1 MIKKLCASA
10 FICVLLSFISG
21 LPSMAHAS
29 QPETSLNPV
38 LSSVLQSTVKGTVID
53 KNGEPLIGVNIIV
66 KGTTNGTVTDFDGN
80 FSVVCNPT
88 DILQISYIGY
98 ITQEI
103 TVGNKSS
110 LQITMQEDTEILE
123 EVIVIGYGTTTR
135 KSAVGA
141 VDQVRSEM
149 ISSRPTANVSQAL
162 QGASPSLNIQQ
173 KSMNPNDD
181 VGVSINI
188 SGISSMNNNSP
199 LIVID
204 GLVSESGS
212 LNKLN
217 PSDIES
223 VSVLKDA
230 GTAAIYGSRSSNGV
244 ILVTTKKGKKNQ
256 RPTVRLNSQIG
267 AQDPTILFRPVAGYQ
282 NATLKNLALTNV
294 GSSPQFTPE
303 QIRDLYDH
311 QSEEVW
317 NYDQILRTAL
327 QQTYNVSVSG
337 GSENTTYLF
346 SGGFYDQESNFVGDD
361 FGITRYNLRSNITT
375 EYGRFK
381 LTSILAYTRN
391 NSKAT
396 TAGNAIINSSRIPS
410 YYYYRMQ
417 AENGKYLVND
427 ALTDQNPLGELHE
440 GGYEQK
446 DNDYINVNLNLDVKL
461 FDGLKLRG
469 VFGADIYSDHRFI
482 RRKQIPL
489 YSSADSEKPVVYANS
504 KRETEDFNEK
514 AYLLNYQLLLD
525 YNKTF
530 GAHSVSALFGATN
543 ESYTRRRN
551 EIRYQYTDP
560 ILGTPTTGS
569 EVVIGDDKTYNTLGS
584 TRETSI
590 NSLLGRVG
598 YTYADK
604 YYSEFSFR
612 YDGSSIFPK
621 ANRWGFFP
629 SVSLGWRISE
639 EDFMEFYKEKIGDLK
654 VRGTYGVLGNQSIDP
669 YQYLTVYTS
678 SNNAYG
684 FNNSSVAGAGFTY
697 GNQDLKWETTNTFNI
712 GFDASFLNNSL
723 TATFDYFYKKT
734 KDILI
739 TPEIPSVFGTKLSKT
754 NAGEMENQGWE
765 ISLNYRLSSGGFNHN
780 FGLNVGDSK
789 NKVTGFMGDEQI
801 TTADNISKI
810 IREGLPFNAYF
821 GYKTAGYFQSM
832 EEIETSALP
841 TGISASD
848 LRPGDVRY
856 VDMNNDG
863 VIDSNDRTVLG
874 TAFPRYTFG
883 FNYNLEYKGFDLSLF
898 FQGVGKRD
906 MMIRGELVEPFHENY
921 SYAIYKHQL
930 DYWTPTNPDAKWP
943 RLTAA
948 GATSTQNNYQRST
961 ELYRFDGQYL
971 RLKNIQV
978 GYTIPTSI
986 IQKIGLQKVHAY
998 VNAQNLFTLSKNSFI
1013 DPESSEFNSDMSGS
1027 ANSARNYPT
1036 LKYFGFG
1043 LDIEF

>member
-1 MIKKLCASA
+1 MIKKLCTSA

-21 LPSMAHAS
+21 MPSTAHAS
-29 QPETSLNPV
+29 QPGKDILPGSP
-38 LSSVLQSTVKGTVID
+38 SVMQSTVKGVVVD
-53 KNGEPLIGVNIIV
+53 KNGEPLIGVNIVV

-80 FSVVCNPT
+80 FSIECNPN
-88 DILQISYIGY
+88 DVLHVSYIGY
-98 ITQEI
+98 KMQEV
-103 TVGNKSS
+103 TVGNQTS
-110 LQITMQEDTEILE
+110 LKITMLEDAEVLE

-149 ISSRPTANVSQAL
+149 IASKPTANVSQAL

-173 KSMNPNDD
+173 RNMNPNDD
-181 VGVSINI
+181 GSLNINI
-188 SGISSMNNNSP
+188 RGISTMNNNSP

-244 ILVTTKKGKKNQ
+244 VLVTTKKGKKNQ

-267 AQDPTILFRPVAGYQ
+267 MQDPTVLFRPVAGYQ

-311 QSEEVW
+311 QSEEEW

-327 QQTYNVSVSG
+327 QQSYNMSVSG

-346 SGGFYDQESNFVGDD
+346 SGGFYDQESNFVGDGY
-361 FGITRYNLRSNITT
+361 GITRYNLRSNITT

-417 AENGKYLVND
+417 ADNGKYLIND
-427 ALTDQNPLGELHE
+427 ALTDQNPLGELRE

-446 DNDYINVNLNLDVKL
+446 DNDYVNVNLNLDVKL

-469 VFGADIYSDHRFI
+469 VFGADIYADHRFI
-482 RRKQIPL
+482 RRKQVPL
-489 YSSADSEKPVVYANS
+489 YSSADAENPTVYVNA

-530 GAHSVSALFGATN
+530 GDHTITGLFGATN
-543 ESYTRRRN
+543 ESYTRRQNQLKYR
-551 EIRYQYTDP
+551 YTDP

-569 EVVIGDDKTYNTLGS
+569 EVVISDDDTYNSVGS

-598 YTYADK
+598 YSYADK

-621 ANRWGFFP
+621 ENRWGFFP
-629 SVSLGWRISE
+629 SLSLGWRISE
-639 EDFMEFYKEKIGDLK
+639 EGFMEQYKEKVGDLK
-654 VRGTYGVLGNQSIDP
+654 IRGTYGVLGNQSIDP
-669 YQYLTVYTS
+669 YQYLTVYKSS
-678 SNNAYG
+678 SNSYG
-684 FNNSSVAGAGFTY
+684 FNNSSVAGAAFTY
-697 GNQDLKWETTNTFNI
+697 GNQELQWETTNTFNI
-712 GFDASFLNNSL
+712 GFDASFLNNAL
-723 TATFDYFYKKT
+723 TATFDYFHKKT

-739 TPEIPSVFGTKLSKT
+739 KPEIPTVFGTELSQS
-754 NAGEMENQGWE
+754 NAGEMKNQGWE
-765 ISLNYRLSSGGFNHN
+765 ISLNYRLRTGEFNHN

-789 NKVTGFMGDEQI
+789 NEVTGFMGEEQI
-801 TTADNISKI
+801 KTADNISKI
-810 IREGLPFNAYF
+810 IREGLPFMAYY
-821 GYKTAGYFQSM
+821 GYKMEGYFQSM

-856 VDMNNDG
+856 VDMNKDG
-863 VIDSNDRTVLG
+863 VIDSKDRTVLG
-874 TAFPRYTFG
+874 NAFPRYTYG
-883 FNYNLEYKGFDLSLF
+883 FNYNVEYKGFDLSIFL
-898 FQGVGKRD
+898 QGVGKRD

-930 DYWTPTNPDAKWP
+930 DFWTPTNPDSKWP

-961 ELYRFDGQYL
+961 ELYKFDGQYL
-971 RLKNIQV
+971 RVKNIQF
-978 GYTIPTSI
+978 GYTIPSSLT
-986 IQKIGLQKVHAY
+986 KKLGLQNVHAY
-998 VNAQNLFTLSKNSFI
+998 VNAQNLFTFSKNSFI
-1013 DPESSEFNSDMSGS
+1013 DPESSEFNGNMDGS
-1027 ANSARNYPT
+1027 ANSARNYPS